1 MLISQG
7 NLKVVLNEVKNEDDT
22 TRAVWQAWLSDKLA
36 GQVELSD
43 WENSDVDFYSKQAGE
58 ILVDQFKETLAIAAE
73 LEDEASM
80 EKTDDGVVKDIAPS
94 PIESVEPE
102 ACCGQCDV
110 PPGHDPCDETDSKK
124 IIILH
129 LNNLLDKAKELLLQ
143 KPGSNASPMSCAAAN
158 SKSAWFVNGST
169 MQIFALSI
177 SDCAVSVSKYA
188 RVSAEQLPTIV
199 SRTSRSLNL
208 ANANHT
214 CSNPLFLPIVCEN
227 QNSFSV
233 PVLLTGNSPG

>member
-7 NLKVVLNEVKNEDDT
+7 NLKIVLNEVKNEDDT

-58 ILVDQFKETLAIAAE
+58 ILADQFKETLAIAAE

-129 LNNLLDKAKELLLQ
+129 LNNLLDKAAALKLTEKPYEHVYKEIEAWLTNYESLVATANTVKINALMEKIASDLADGLDCTAELDEVESLL
-143 KPGSNASPMSCAAAN
+143 K
-158 SKSAWFVNGST
+158 
-169 MQIFALSI
+169 
-177 SDCAVSVSKYA
+177 
-188 RVSAEQLPTIV
+188 
-199 SRTSRSLNL
+199 
-208 ANANHT
+208 
-214 CSNPLFLPIVCEN
+214 
-227 QNSFSV
+227 
-233 PVLLTGNSPG
+233 